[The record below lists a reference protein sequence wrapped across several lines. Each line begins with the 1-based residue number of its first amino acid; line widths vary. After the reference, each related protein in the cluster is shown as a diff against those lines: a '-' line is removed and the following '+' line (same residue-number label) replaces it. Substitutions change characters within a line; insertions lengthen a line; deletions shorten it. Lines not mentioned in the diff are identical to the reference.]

1 MKTVGGDMMRARA
14 AVLLCLGV
22 AACAPSSQ
30 YSSSEYGDY
39 NSYMRNHANG
49 AAAQNGYDGTS
60 ATSGGFSIEGANAA
74 LDRAQGGSTAS
85 YSGGGYAD
93 ASPTQGAMIGGS
105 ASGGTGYDGARPR
118 GNAPAGIREESGEMI
133 HATGS
138 HAGISDE
145 QDFKAVSARETIA
158 SDKERIERNR
168 AQYQVIAPTAVPQR
182 TGDEGVN
189 IVQFAMQ
196 TSHPVGTMMYSRG
209 SILPKN
215 QARACA
221 KFASPDQAQQ
231 WFLENG
237 GPAKDRRGLDPDGD
251 GYACAWDPTPF
262 RS

>member
-1 MKTVGGDMMRARA
+1 MMRAQA
-14 AVLLCLGV
+14 AVVLCLGV
-22 AACAPSSQ
+22 AACAPASSD
-30 YSSSEYGDY
+30 YSSGYGDY
-39 NSYMRNHANG
+39 NAYMRNHTAG
-49 AAAQNGYDGTS
+49 ASSSNVSAGAQTAS
-60 ATSGGFSIEGANAA
+60 TGFSVEGANAA
-74 LDRAQGGSTAS
+74 LDRAQGGSSAS
-85 YSGGGYAD
+85 YSNAT
-93 ASPTQGAMIGGS
+93 SSQGAMIGGA

-118 GNAPAGIREESGEMI
+118 GNAPAGIREESGEMV

-138 HAGISDE
+138 HTGISDE
-145 QDFKAVSARETIA
+145 QDFKAVSSRETIA

-182 TGDEGVN
+182 SGDEGVN
-189 IVQFAMQ
+189 IVQFALQ

-215 QARACA
+215 QASACA

-237 GPAKDRRGLDPDGD
+237 GPIKDRRGLDPDGD
-251 GYACAWDPTPF
+251 GYACSWDPTPF

>member
-1 MKTVGGDMMRARA
+1 MMRAQA

-22 AACAPSSQ
+22 AACAPTAN
-30 YSSSEYGDY
+30 YSNSEYGDY
-39 NSYMRNHANG
+39 NSYMRNHSNG
-49 AAAQNGYDGTS
+49 APVQNAYGSTPAQ
-60 ATSGGFSIEGANAA
+60 SGGFSIEGANAA
-74 LDRAQGGSTAS
+74 LDRAQGGAQVGSTVP
-85 YSGGGYAD
+85 YSDGGYTGGN
-93 ASPTQGAMIGGS
+93 STQGAMIGGS

-118 GNAPAGIREESGEMI
+118 GNAPAGIREESGEMV
-133 HATGS
+133 HAAS
-138 HAGISDE
+138 HTGISDE
-145 QDFKAVSARETIA
+145 QDFKAVSSRESIA

-182 TGDEGVN
+182 SGDEGVN
-189 IVQFAMQ
+189 IVQFALQ

-215 QARACA
+215 QAKACA

-251 GYACAWDPTPF
+251 GYVCSWDPTPF